1 MSNVLKFCSCRSCR
15 AGRHAC
21 KYKHREARIAQR
33 KLRHNT
39 KAALR
44 QGQEPNRSVSVGYT
58 D

>member
-1 MSNVLKFCSCRSCR
+1 MSNVLKFCSCRACK

-33 KLRHNT
+33 KLRHST
-39 KAALR
+39 KLAMR
-44 QGQEPNRSVSVGYT
+44 QGREPDRAVSVGRT